1 MSDRPVV
8 LIISGI
14 DPANGAGM
22 GRDIITVKEC
32 GCHPVS
38 IPSVLTVQNSILFE
52 RSAAVDTGYI
62 LDSLG
67 SLEKEFTFASVKIG
81 LLPFDEEW
89 TGALASYIEHY
100 KVPVVIDPV
109 LKATADRSAFNSFVN
124 NYKQLIIGRNK
135 VLTPNLR
142 ELEII
147 HRSIYGS
154 SASQHEMASKIAKE
168 LLCTVITTFEGS
180 QPAVNITTSYSS
192 TDIPLILHRPDIR
205 YHGTGCA
212 FSSAMASVL
221 AKGENIETAVKTSA
235 QYLLEKVKVSSRFH
249 SDGQNY
255 L

>member
-38 IPSVLTVQNSILFE
+38 IPSVLTIQNSMSFE
-52 RSAAVDTGYI
+52 RSSTVDTAYI
-62 LDSLG
+62 RDSLG
-67 SLEKEFTFASVKIG
+67 SLEKEFVFSSVKIG
-81 LLPFDEEW
+81 LIPFDEKW
-89 TGALASYIEHY
+89 TGALASFIERY
-100 KVPVVIDPV
+100 SVPIVIDPV
-109 LKATADRSAFNSFVN
+109 SKATADKSAFNSFVN
-124 NYKQLIIGRNK
+124 NYRRLITGRNK
-135 VLTPNLR
+135 ILTPNLR

-147 HRSIYGS
+147 HKSIYGNS
-154 SASQHEMASKIAKE
+154 GSQLEMASRIAKE

-180 QPAVNITTSYSS
+180 QPVVNITTSCSS
-192 TDIPLILHRPDIR
+192 TDIPLIIHRPETR

-212 FSSAMASVL
+212 FSSAIASEL
-221 AKGENIETAVKTSA
+221 AKGENMETAVKTA
-235 QYLLEKVKVSSRFH
+235 TQYLLEKVKVSSRFH
-249 SDGQNY
+249 PDGQNY